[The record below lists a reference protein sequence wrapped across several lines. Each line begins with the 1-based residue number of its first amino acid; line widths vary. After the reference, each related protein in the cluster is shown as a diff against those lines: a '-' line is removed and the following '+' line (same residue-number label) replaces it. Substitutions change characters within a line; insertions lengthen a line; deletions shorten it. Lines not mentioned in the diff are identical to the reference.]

1 MTTDQ
6 YNFDGFNVTNQ
17 VPSIVSDESRK
28 PESLLTDKV
37 LTRAIGVIVD
47 QTMDLFLENLTEN
60 IEEKVVDVDL
70 DPGDFLEVYNLVC
83 DVVEDAV
90 LASLNAP
97 EDDLFDEED
106 EDEDVDED
114 DLFDEDED
122 AWLYQRYLGDDKGAY
137 GPW

>member
-17 VPSIVSDESRK
+17 VPSIVSDESRQ

-47 QTMDLFLENLTEN
+47 QTMGLFLENLTEN

-90 LASLNAP
+90 LASLNEP
-97 EDDLFDEED
+97 EDDLFDEDED
-106 EDEDVDED
+106 EDEDED
-114 DLFDEDED
+114 DLFDEDEED
-122 AWLYQRYLGDDKGAY
+122 WLYQRYLGDDKGAY

>member
-17 VPSIVSDESRK
+17 VPSIVSDESRQS
-28 PESLLTDKV
+28 ESLLTDKV

-97 EDDLFDEED
+97 K
-106 EDEDVDED
+106 D

-122 AWLYQRYLGDDKGAY
+122 EDEDEEDLFDEDEEDWLYQRYLGDDKGAY